1 MDTKLLSKV
10 PTWNG
15 DEDQWFEWSFAF
27 RAYCVVSSLISSEDL
42 ERAAGSTTSLPVSGQ
57 SPEARVRSGTLYYL
71 LVLLCTKKAQV
82 VLRTVEVGNGVEG
95 WRVLSARYDRRDT
108 TSTTGL
114 LQAILGFE
122 MSDDLE
128 RIPDKLAEFELMVQR
143 YNMTSGETFSGQ
155 VEKAT
160 ILRTL
165 PEPLKSH
172 LLVNA
177 QRFTNGAEVRT
188 AVRDYLMA
196 RREWRPPTAM
206 TRERDTS
213 SPMDVDEVTWRWKGG
228 NSKGK
233 GKDKGKH
240 SKGKGKGKDKDG
252 KGKGK
257 RDTECWWCGKRG
269 HTQRDCW
276 EKQAGRP
283 RVARPDKV
291 QEVLEQQE
299 SESVS
304 SSSVVVISNLAQN
317 LDGWVFEISR
327 TLTPIMKTIC
337 SVSVNL
343 EETYVWLDSA
353 CYDHVCGSSFAKRLR
368 DYSKR

>member
-42 ERAAGSTTSLPVSGQ
+42 ERAAGSTVPLPLTGQ
-57 SPEARVRSGTLYYL
+57 SPEARVKSGTLYYL
-71 LVLLCTKKAQV
+71 LVLLCTVKAQV
-82 VLRTVEVGNGVEG
+82 ILRTVEVGNGVEG

-128 RIPDKLAEFELMVQR
+128 RIPDKLAEFGLMVQR
-143 YNMTSGETFSGQ
+143 YNMTSGETLSGQ

-172 LLVNA
+172 LLVNS
-177 QRFTNGAEVRT
+177 QRFTNGAEVQT
-188 AVRDYLMA
+188 AVRDCLMA
-196 RREWRPPTAM
+196 RREWRPPAAM

-240 SKGKGKGKDKDG
+240 SKGKGKGTRTKTERRKARETQNVG
-252 KGKGK
+252 GVENV
-257 RDTECWWCGKRG
+257 DTISEIV
-269 HTQRDCW
+269 
-276 EKQAGRP
+276 GRN
-283 RVARPDKV
+283 KLEG
-291 QEVLEQQE
+291 QEL
-299 SESVS
+299 
-304 SSSVVVISNLAQN
+304 
-317 LDGWVFEISR
+317 
-327 TLTPIMKTIC
+327 
-337 SVSVNL
+337 
-343 EETYVWLDSA
+343 
-353 CYDHVCGSSFAKRLR
+353 
-368 DYSKR
+368 